1 MSEQLSGAMIWGVR
15 VALMTGAIALGRWT
29 LQALG
34 WKQPDF
40 FASVGLGLLLYYA
53 LRLMVNGGH
62 NNGLR
67 RNYDTRLRIP
77 GSRR

>member
-15 VALMTGAIALGRWT
+15 VALMTGAIALGRWS

-34 WKQPDF
+34 WAQPDF

-53 LRLMVNGGH
+53 LR
-62 NNGLR
+62 